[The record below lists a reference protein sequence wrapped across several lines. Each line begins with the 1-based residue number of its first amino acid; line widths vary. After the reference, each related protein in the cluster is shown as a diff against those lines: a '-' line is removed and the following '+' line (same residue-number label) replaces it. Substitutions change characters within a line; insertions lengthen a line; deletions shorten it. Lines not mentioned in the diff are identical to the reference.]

1 MYPKEA
7 NDLRLVFSKN
17 IARRIREFRIEKGYN
32 QPQFA
37 YKIGADIKTL
47 QKWEGGT
54 RANLYLA
61 VFVIASA
68 FGCEPHIFFCIVPK
82 SPKTELDRPKKTLNQ
97 A

>member
-54 RANLYLA
+54 RVNLYSA
-61 VFVIASA
+61 VFMIATA
-68 FGCEPHIFFCIVPK
+68 FGCEPHIFFCVVPK
-82 SPKTELDRPKKTLNQ
+82 FQKNRLERFKILKK
-97 A
+97 